1 MTTHADAETGRVDS
15 RRHSG
20 PYRPAYGPVDA
31 LLGYVLFYVVVDR
44 ATPTVV
50 SVAGDLFP
58 DVPPGAAGFGLA
70 AFLWFVF
77 AVSTVEQVRRQL
89 AALGVVSH
97 DEVDPD
103 PGTRCPPS
111 EPVALG
117 YLVLFGFAAG
127 IALLTFERGIAVA
140 ISLVPAVATLDVG
153 SLLLV
158 DLLVMVLFFAAW
170 AATTWSLDRLVVGGV
185 RWALGD

>member
-1 MTTHADAETGRVDS
+1 MTTHADAETGRLDS
-15 RRHSG
+15 RGHSG

-31 LLGYVLFYVVVDR
+31 LLGYAMFYVVVDR
-44 ATPTVV
+44 ATPTVLT
-50 SVAGDLFP
+50 VAGDLFP
-58 DVPPGAAGFGLA
+58 DVTPGAVGFGLA

-77 AVSTVEQVRRQL
+77 VVSTIEQVRRQL

-103 PGTRCPPS
+103 PRTRRPPS

-140 ISLVPAVATLDVG
+140 VSLVPALATLDVG
-153 SLLLV
+153 SLLLA
-158 DLLVMVLFFAAW
+158 DLLVMVLFFGSW